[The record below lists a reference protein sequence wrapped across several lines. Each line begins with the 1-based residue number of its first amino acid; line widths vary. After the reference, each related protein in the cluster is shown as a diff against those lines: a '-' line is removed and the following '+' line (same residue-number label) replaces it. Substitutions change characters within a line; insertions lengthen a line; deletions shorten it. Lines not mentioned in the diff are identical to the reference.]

1 VQPRTRDEHL
11 FDAGPKRLLALD
23 GGGVR
28 GIATLAYLEEIEQ
41 LLRDRHGGDP
51 AFRLSDYFDLV
62 CGTST
67 GSIIAALIAMGF
79 PVERIVHLYRT
90 MIPRVFRSSRWRI
103 GLRSPKYSHD
113 FLARMLQE
121 QLGDTTLGSD
131 RIRTG
136 LVIVTKRFDTGSP
149 WIIHNNPRGKYF
161 ADPEAPNRDFLLREV
176 VRASTAATPY
186 FGPEKLSV
194 DEGVEGV
201 FIDGGFSPFVNP
213 ALLLLM
219 VATLHGYELRWPGG
233 ADNLFLTSIGT
244 GSRTPTFQPQQALRM
259 ASAMVGLRSLHS
271 VIADASWHAQAIL
284 QWLSRSSTPWVIDS
298 ELGDLDGDLLG
309 GQEWLTYVRYDLR
322 LENPWLAEHLGI
334 QRTSE
339 ELRGLFALDNPNGID
354 GLYELGAAAA
364 ASQVRPEHFGPR
376 FDLQAQG
383 SEGV

>member
-1 VQPRTRDEHL
+1 
-11 FDAGPKRLLALD
+11 
-23 GGGVR
+23 
-28 GIATLAYLEEIEQ
+28 
-41 LLRDRHGGDP
+41 
-51 AFRLSDYFDLV
+51 
-62 CGTST
+62 
-67 GSIIAALIAMGF
+67 M
-79 PVERIVHLYRT
+79 
-90 MIPRVFRSSRWRI
+90 
-103 GLRSPKYSHD
+103 
-113 FLARMLQE
+113 
-121 QLGDTTLGSD
+121 
-131 RIRTG
+131 
-136 LVIVTKRFDTGSP
+136 
-149 WIIHNNPRGKYF
+149 
-161 ADPEAPNRDFLLREV
+161 LREV
-176 VRASTAATPY
+176 VRASTAA
-186 FGPEKLSV
+186 
-194 DEGVEGV
+194 
-201 FIDGGFSPFVNP
+201 
-213 ALLLLM
+213 
-219 VATLHGYELRWPGG
+219 ATLHGYELRWPGG